1 MKYRNGEKSMKY
13 QKLINEL
20 DSLLDSTSKQCHKR
34 QDELNFFLRQLK
46 AEKKKLLKKLER
58 QNSKTMRRKLKK
70 DLGLIESAYA
80 SLGALT

>member
-1 MKYRNGEKSMKY
+1 MKY